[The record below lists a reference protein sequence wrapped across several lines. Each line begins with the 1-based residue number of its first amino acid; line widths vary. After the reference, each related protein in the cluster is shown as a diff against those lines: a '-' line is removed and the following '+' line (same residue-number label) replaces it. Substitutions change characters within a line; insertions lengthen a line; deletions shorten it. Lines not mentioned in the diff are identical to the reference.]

1 MYALVDTG
9 SFYTWVP
16 GRILRELGVEP
27 MDSVEFELA
36 NGERVTR
43 ERYEVVMRLAGQT
56 IHTIC
61 AAGEGKDQT
70 LLGAYTLE
78 GFSLAVDPVKKRLMR
93 LSPLPAMT
101 SRPAED

>member
-9 SFYTWVP
+9 SFYTWIP

-27 MDSVEFELA
+27 MDSIAFELA
-36 NGERVTR
+36 NGERVVR
-43 ERYEVVMRLAGQT
+43 ERFEVVLRLNGQT

-61 AAGEGKDQT
+61 AAGEGKDQN

-78 GFSLAVDPVKKRLMR
+78 GFALSVDSVNKRLVR
-93 LSPLPAMT
+93 LPVLPAAH
-101 SRPAED
+101 S